1 MNRRIRGGKNVP
13 PRYAAKIEQALS
25 DHLRQGSLHLAGQ
38 TNTSINDSFTLQ
50 VETNTSDDAF
60 FTSGVETNTSIN
72 DSFTLR
78 VETNTSLDVYFYVR
92 NQLFPSKAEAPMSE
106 QVD

>member
-60 FTSGVETNTSIN
+60 FTEQFHKIGVVHIII
-72 DSFTLR
+72 
-78 VETNTSLDVYFYVR
+78 
-92 NQLFPSKAEAPMSE
+92 FPLYIKFPPWL
-106 QVD
+106 